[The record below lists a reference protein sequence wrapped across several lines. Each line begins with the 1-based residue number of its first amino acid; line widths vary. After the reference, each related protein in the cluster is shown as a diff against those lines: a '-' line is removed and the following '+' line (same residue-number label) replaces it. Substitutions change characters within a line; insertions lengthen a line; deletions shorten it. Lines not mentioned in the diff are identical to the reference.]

1 MPRKE
6 TSLTRGT
13 SVATLPPRL
22 TTSRY
27 SRMVIWMVRKIVL
40 HLTMESG
47 RPPSDARPVSE
58 SERIRSLVFF
68 WRNTETNLPNCRI
81 NDW

>member
-1 MPRKE
+1 
-6 TSLTRGT
+6 
-13 SVATLPPRL
+13 
-22 TTSRY
+22 
-27 SRMVIWMVRKIVL
+27 MVRKIVL